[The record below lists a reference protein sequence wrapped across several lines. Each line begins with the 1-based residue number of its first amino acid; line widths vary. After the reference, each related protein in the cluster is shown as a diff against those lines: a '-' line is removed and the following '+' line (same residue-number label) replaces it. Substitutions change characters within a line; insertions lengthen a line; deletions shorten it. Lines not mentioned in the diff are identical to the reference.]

1 MVVEH
6 LTATIAPSKR
16 DAIIGAAMTLF
27 VEAGYAAASMEEIA
41 RRAGVAKQTLY
52 NHFGSKHVLFQAI
65 VEQICDGLMDT
76 VNLDAPLDSDPATA
90 LTDFARRFV
99 RLMVDP
105 TSIGLFRLLAAE
117 AHRFPDLSE
126 TVFGSGPDRVVAD
139 LARYLE
145 AQQRAGRL
153 KVASASLSAESF
165 MGSLRGNLEI
175 KALFSSPKQLAAIN
189 ADQAL
194 LDKYSR
200 HCVENFLAAHAA
212 D

>member
-6 LTATIAPSKR
+6 LAASFAPSKR
-16 DAIIGAAMTLF
+16 DAIIAAAMTLF

-65 VEQICDGLMDT
+65 VEQICDELMDT
-76 VNLDAPLDSDPATA
+76 VNLDAPLDSDPAMA

-126 TVFGSGPDRVVAD
+126 TVFRSGPDRVVAD

-145 AQQRAGRL
+145 AQHRAGRL
-153 KVASASLSAESF
+153 KVASANLSAESF
-165 MGSLRGNLEI
+165 IGSLRGNLEI
-175 KALFSSPKQLAAIN
+175 KALFSSSQQLAAIN
-189 ADQAL
+189 ADLSL
-194 LDKYSR
+194 LDKYSC
-200 HCVENFLAAHAA
+200 HCVENFLAAHAV